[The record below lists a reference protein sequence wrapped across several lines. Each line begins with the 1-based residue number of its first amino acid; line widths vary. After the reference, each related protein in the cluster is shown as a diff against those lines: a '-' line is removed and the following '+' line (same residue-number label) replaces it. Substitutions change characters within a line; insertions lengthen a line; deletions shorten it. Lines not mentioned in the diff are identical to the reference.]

1 MTPQEI
7 ITKEAFDN
15 DMFNFSVSSK
25 YKIRKYVAFA
35 IIFFKF
41 RLSSINISDRDLN

>member
-25 YKIRKYVAFA
+25 YKIGIYVVFA
-35 IIFFKF
+35 ILSFKYE
-41 RLSSINISDRDLN
+41 ISTLVTES